1 MKFEWFVASRYL
13 LSRRKQSFIS
23 IISIISIVGVGLGV
37 ATVILVIA
45 VLDGV
50 DYGLRNRFLA
60 NEAHLAL
67 RLIDNSFLV
76 ITKTRLKEL
85 QMLRE

>member
-23 IISIISIVGVGLGV
+23 IISIISIAGVGLGV

-50 DYGLRNRFLA
+50 EHGLKERFLA
-60 NEAHLAL
+60 NEAHIVSK
-67 RLIDNSFLV
+67 ID
-76 ITKTRLKEL
+76 R
-85 QMLRE
+85 